1 MKASSLVTL
10 LLMFVGLIVLIL
22 IAVSTAKHTNDPKQV
37 HLHIAAMILLV
48 FMGGVAIVNHFMGK
62 SIASDYNVNTVEK
75 GGNENRAYE
84 IEAERKVSA
93 APESNDKAEDKSNK
107 TAETEQKWVSNYV
120 PYGDYPKGNI
130 VYVKEDE
137 VM

>member
-1 MKASSLVTL
+1 M
-10 LLMFVGLIVLIL
+10 
-22 IAVSTAKHTNDPKQV
+22 QV

-62 SIASDYNVNTVEK
+62 AIASNYNVNSVEK

-130 VYVKEDE
+130 VYVKEVSISNLISILVEKILARFIRSSKDSKSNTF
-137 VM
+137 VYLL